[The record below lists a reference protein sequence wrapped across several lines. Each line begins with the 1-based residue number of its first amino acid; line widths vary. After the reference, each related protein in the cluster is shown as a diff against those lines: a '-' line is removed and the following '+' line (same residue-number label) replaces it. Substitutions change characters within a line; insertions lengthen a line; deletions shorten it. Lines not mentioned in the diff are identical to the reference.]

1 MRQNHNKI
9 QQRKI
14 FHFSS
19 EKLNITGFFS
29 RFCNIT
35 TGVDCE
41 GEILRPILKKPEAL
55 IRFVGIGRRSRNMSF
70 RGRIQLKLNLPIF

>member
-1 MRQNHNKI
+1 MRQHHNKI

-19 EKLNITGFFS
+19 EKLNITGVFFA
-29 RFCNIT
+29 FLQHT

-41 GEILRPILKKPEAL
+41 GEILRPILKKSEAL
-55 IRFVGIGRRSRNMSF
+55 IRFVDIGRR
-70 RGRIQLKLNLPIF
+70 